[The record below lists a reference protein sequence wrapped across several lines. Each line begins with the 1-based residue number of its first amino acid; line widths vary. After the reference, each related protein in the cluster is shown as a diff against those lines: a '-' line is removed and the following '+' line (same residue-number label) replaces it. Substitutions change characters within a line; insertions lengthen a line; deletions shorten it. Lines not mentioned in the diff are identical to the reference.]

1 MEDIRLLEAVEK
13 YIAGKMS
20 PDERV
25 YFEQLRKTNPEIDQL
40 VVEHTFFMQQLNR
53 FDETRKFKATLS
65 NVHTDLSEKGLITAS
80 KLQGKA
86 KVAYLFNRYKK
97 TAAIAASI
105 AGLTALCISALVW
118 MAADGTPASSA
129 NLRELSRKIDKI
141 EDKQEVH
148 DRKID
153 QVAAAI
159 NTPAV
164 TYKTGGTAFL
174 VDQKGFVVTNAHIV
188 QNAKSIVVQNNKGK
202 EFLAEIAFIDKFRD
216 VAILRIIDTAFRSGS
231 IPYGIRKTSAKIAEQ
246 VYTLGYPRN
255 DVAVYGEG
263 YMAAQTGFNGDTLT
277 CQISIAANPGNSGG
291 PILNK
296 NGDVVGI
303 LSTRQTGV
311 EGVVFAI
318 QAKYIHMAFSELQK
332 NDASSPT
339 KLPSASRLK
348 GMDKTQQVEKI
359 TDFVYMVKVS

>member
-13 YIAGKMS
+13 YIAGSMT

-40 VVEHTFFMQQLNR
+40 VVEHTFFLQQLNR
-53 FDETRKFKATLS
+53 FDETKKLKSRL
-65 NVHTDLSEKGLITAS
+65 NEVHTDLSEKGLIQS
-80 KLQGKA
+80 PKLQGKA

-97 TAAIAASI
+97 VAAIAASI
-105 AGLTALCISALVW
+105 AGIVTLSISALVW
-118 MAADGTPASSA
+118 MAADGTPASKQ
-129 NLRELSRKIDKI
+129 NFQELSRKIDKL
-141 EDKQEVH
+141 EDKTEVQ
-148 DRKID
+148 DKKID
-153 QVAAAI
+153 QVTAAI
-159 NTPAV
+159 NSPAV

-174 VDQKGFVVTNAHIV
+174 VNQKGFVVTNAHIV
-188 QNAKSIVVQNNKGK
+188 QNAQTIVVQNHKGVD
-202 EFLAEIAFIDKFRD
+202 FRAEIAFIDHVRD
-216 VAILRIIDTAFRSGS
+216 IAILKIVDTNFHSTP
-231 IPYGIRKTSAKIAEQ
+231 IPYSISKISAQIAES
-246 VYTLGYPRN
+246 VYTLGFPRN

-263 YMAAQTGFNGDTLT
+263 YMAAPTGFNGDTLT

-296 NGDVVGI
+296 NGDVIGI

-318 QAKYIHMAFSELQK
+318 QAKYIHKAFSELQK
-332 NDASSPT
+332 KDPAYSV
-339 KLPSASRLK
+339 KLPSASNLK
-348 GMDKTQQVEKI
+348 GMDKTQQVKKI

>member
-1 MEDIRLLEAVEK
+1 MDDLRIIEAVEK
-13 YIAGKMS
+13 YITGQMS

-25 YFEQLRKTNPEIDQL
+25 YFEQLRKTNPEIDQM

-53 FDETRKFKATLS
+53 FEDTRKFKATL
-65 NVHTDLSEKGLITAS
+65 NDIHTDLSEKGLIRS
-80 KLQGKA
+80 PKLRGKA
-86 KVAYLFNRYKK
+86 KVAYMFNRYKR

-159 NTPAV
+159 NTPV
-164 TYKTGGTAFL
+164 TTYKTGGTAFL

-188 QNAKSIVVQNNKGK
+188 QNANGIVIQNNRGK
-202 EFLAEIAFIDKFRD
+202 EFRAEIAFIDKLRD
-216 VAILRIIDTAFRSGS
+216 VAILKIIDTTFRSGS
-231 IPYGIRKTSAKIAEQ
+231 IPYSIKKTSAKIAEQ
-246 VYTLGYPRN
+246 VYTLGFPRN

-296 NGDVVGI
+296 NGDVIGI

-318 QAKYIHMAFSELQK
+318 QAKYIHMALSELQK
-332 NDASSPT
+332 KDPTYST
-339 KLPSASRLK
+339 KLPTASKLK